1 MITQKI
7 TPYLWVEKD
16 AKVVADYYLSIFKDG
31 KLKDCRKFDSDESGN
46 NAGIET
52 ALIEITGM
60 EFSILAAGPLFKFNE
75 AVSFVINTKDQA
87 ETDYYWEALTKNGGE
102 EGSCGWCK
110 DKYGLSWQ
118 VVPTEYFE
126 LIHSDDP
133 IVREKAMKN
142 TDRKNN
148 FKDKSE
154 IHNSMLQFFYKSE
167 NGENEI
173 TSSYHSHA
181 LSEYISST
189 DICTLLLYREFVEWK
204 QHLVISEKEVSIFN
218 LEQETLV
225 TMKRIVGIK

>member
-1 MITQKI
+1 MNKLIFLAAIVFYLTISCSNPDQPGKADNAIDIASGSGKDIKSKNMSTQKI

-16 AKVVADYYLSIFKDG
+16 AKAVADYYLSIFKDG
-31 KLKDCRKFDSDESGN
+31 KLKDFRKFDSEESEN
-46 NAGIET
+46 DAGIET
-52 ALIEITGM
+52 AVIEIAGM

-133 IVREKAMKN
+133 EVSKKAMKN
-142 TDRKNN
+142 TLKQ
-148 FKDKSE
+148 KK
-154 IHNSMLQFFYKSE
+154 LV
-167 NGENEI
+167 
-173 TSSYHSHA
+173 
-181 LSEYISST
+181 LSE
-189 DICTLLLYREFVEWK
+189 LK
-204 QHLVISEKEVSIFN
+204 
-218 LEQETLV
+218 
-225 TMKRIVGIK
+225 